1 MEDNT
6 IITLEVAMS
15 QELIDTLNLAA
26 HRRGQTLSEFMEKS
40 LTDAA
45 KQAMAEPAVNVTDDA
60 PSNEEGE
67 N

>member
-15 QELIDTLNLAA
+15 QELIDSLNIAA

-45 KQAMAEPAVNVTDDA
+45 KQAMAEPAVNITDDT
-60 PSNEEGE
+60 PSDEEGE

>member
-45 KQAMAEPAVNVTDDA
+45 KQAMAEPAVSITDDA